1 MEELL
6 QTLNQLGPQTAPDP
20 SEFALYLQ
28 NFREPIL
35 NLLKYEGPLAQ
46 SRAEVSSLTVQT
58 TKFGEQRLDREP
70 DVRLA
75 LLLSDELKLNEVTCV
90 ELLVTVYEMRG
101 TFTAEAAAGYH
112 LEERQAATKAV
123 ARLAL
128 EAATSMY
135 THIAGAPLQ
144 QYQTQI
150 LDFVSGLLMEKTPAG
165 EPQLVGRLVEI
176 LKLAA
181 KLSQPPPPP
190 SAGLTDTPSAPVA
203 RPAGVNVPG
212 VPPLQ
217 REPASHFEGE
227 GDVPMGRSQAHP
239 LLITLPSLSIE
250 CAGGPSCSQPHEH
263 AIVTHMG
270 RVTKSPAPAGGD
282 QGVGPLGQDP

>member
-135 THIAGAPLQ
+135 TNIAGAPLQ

-176 LKLAA
+176 LKV
-181 KLSQPPPPP
+181 
-190 SAGLTDTPSAPVA
+190 DTPSAPVA
-203 RPAGVNVPG
+203 RPAGVNATG

-227 GDVPMGRSQAHP
+227 GDIPMGRSQAHP

-250 CAGGPSCSQPHEH
+250 CNGGPSCSQPHEH